1 MVYFN
6 EKNDLIDQFLDLIF
20 EGVQSEKKEDDT
32 EGGNFFCSVNND
44 ENGYCVWC
52 ELPGVKKETINI
64 SFENDVLNISVKK
77 NSPQKIGR
85 SYYGTKKIKL
95 YNADPDT
102 IKASLKDGILII
114 LIDNL
119 KNKSNK
125 SNITIE

>member
-6 EKNDLIDQFLDLIF
+6 EKNDLLDQFLDLIF
-20 EGVQSEKKEDDT
+20 KGGSSEKQEDREED
-32 EGGNFFCSVNND
+32 GNFFCSVNST
-44 ENGYCVWC
+44 ENGYCAWF

-64 SFENDVLNISVKK
+64 SFENDVLNVSVKK
-77 NSPQKIGR
+77 NESEKIGR
-85 SYYGTKKIKL
+85 CYYGTKKIKL

-102 IKASLKDGILII
+102 IKASLKDGILVIF
-114 LIDNL
+114 IDNL